1 MNSAA
6 RSGHAK
12 ANAERVLMPR
22 EAITL
27 IESAVAAIESDRDRA
42 RQCLSQA
49 SALLRGVPLALAN
62 TSATRGPMA
71 VRGGLAQWQLG
82 RVITH
87 IEAHL
92 AGPIRTREL
101 AGITRLSTSHFFRGF
116 KARMGTT
123 PFMFIARRRI
133 ARACE
138 LMKTTDDSLSQ
149 IAIDCGLCDQAHLC
163 RVFRRIIGT
172 TPSAWRRIN
181 APGPREPSSDQAIS
195 LDKIAFD
202 SIIPASLEHLRVS
215 LERVD

>member
-1 MNSAA
+1 MNGAA
-6 RSGHAK
+6 CSGRVE

-27 IESAVAAIESDRDRA
+27 IERAVAAIESDRDRA

-49 SALLRGVPLALAN
+49 SALLRGVPLTVAN
-62 TSATRGPMA
+62 KSATRGPTTL
-71 VRGGLAQWQLG
+71 RGGLAQWQLS

-92 AGPIRTREL
+92 AGPIRMREL

-116 KARMGTT
+116 KANMGTT
-123 PFMFIARRRI
+123 PFTFITRRRI

-138 LMKTTDDSLSQ
+138 LMKTTDDSLCQ

-163 RVFRRIIGT
+163 RVFRRIIGN

-181 APGPREPSSDQAIS
+181 APGPREPSRSGMHPLPSGASGRQAPHIRG
-195 LDKIAFD
+195 DIG
-202 SIIPASLEHLRVS
+202 HVLRA
-215 LERVD
+215 